1 MDAEAESGV
10 EFDGFYRAEFR
21 GLVVLAAAV
30 LGQRAGAEDVVQEA
44 ILDAYRRWDRV
55 GGYEAPR
62 AWARKVVVQR
72 GIEVAKNRSNERHA
86 HLRAAARVGAGAT
99 SAAATS
105 IDPSLLVHLRA
116 LPPQQRAAVALHYLE
131 DMSIKDIAALLGLAE
146 GTVKAHLF
154 KARASLSAAIGGD
167 RPDPGQTDDH
177 DDDHEEPVR

>member
-1 MDAEAESGV
+1 MGSTGRSSATWSYWRPPSSVNAQGPRTWSRRRCSTPTG
-10 EFDGFYRAEFR
+10 
-21 GLVVLAAAV
+21 
-30 LGQRAGAEDVVQEA
+30 AGTV
-44 ILDAYRRWDRV
+44 W
-55 GGYEAPR
+55 
-62 AWARKVVVQR
+62 
-72 GIEVAKNRSNERHA
+72 
-86 HLRAAARVGAGAT
+86 AGAT

>member
-55 GGYEAPR
+55 GGYEASR

-131 DMSIKDIAALLGLAE
+131 DMS
-146 GTVKAHLF
+146 VKAHLF